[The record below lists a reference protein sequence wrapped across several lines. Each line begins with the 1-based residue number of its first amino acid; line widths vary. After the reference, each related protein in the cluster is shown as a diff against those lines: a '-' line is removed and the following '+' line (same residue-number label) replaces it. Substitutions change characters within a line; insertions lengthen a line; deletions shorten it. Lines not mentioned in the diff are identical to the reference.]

1 MSTKSEI
8 LQNPGNFINGEWL
21 REGDPKQE
29 IESVNPGDLSDTIG
43 RFPSHI
49 NHVELAVKSARQAFA
64 RFKRTT
70 LEERIELLQKYKSVI
85 QARSEEMA
93 TLICREVGKPLWE
106 ARTEVK
112 GMIGKVDLS
121 IQAGM
126 QLTQDVE
133 IENILPGVKGAYRHR
148 PLGVMSVIG
157 PFNFPAHLPNGHI
170 VPALLY
176 GNTVVFKPSEKTPG
190 VGLLMADFFR
200 EAGFAPG
207 VFNLVQGSRDISKAL
222 VSHPQVHG
230 VLFTGSYPVGKAIKQ
245 ATIDQ
250 PWKILALEMGGI
262 NSAIVHEDANLD
274 QALAETIT
282 GAFLTTGQRCS
293 ATSRILIHE
302 SLYEEFS
309 KEFVSKARQIEIGNP
324 MEEVFMGPL
333 IDCFSRQSFLGAME
347 QAREEGFEILLEAS
361 ELNPGK
367 DGFYVSPLICKGS
380 ANLEKMLD
388 STFLQTEVFGPA
400 VTLIPYSSLEDAMT
414 LANASDYGL
423 VCSVFTASE
432 SVFQECWHEV
442 ETGLVNWNKST
453 VGASS
458 KLPFGGLKASGNF
471 FPTAVTAGK
480 YCSYPVTSMEGDVK
494 APGNWNYVGI
504 SSPERKES

>member
-1 MSTKSEI
+1 
-8 LQNPGNFINGEWL
+8 
-21 REGDPKQE
+21 
-29 IESVNPGDLSDTIG
+29 
-43 RFPSHI
+43 
-49 NHVELAVKSARQAFA
+49 
-64 RFKRTT
+64 
-70 LEERIELLQKYKSVI
+70 
-85 QARSEEMA
+85 
-93 TLICREVGKPLWE
+93 
-106 ARTEVK
+106 
-112 GMIGKVDLS
+112 
-121 IQAGM
+121 
-126 QLTQDVE
+126 
-133 IENILPGVKGAYRHR
+133 
-148 PLGVMSVIG
+148 
-157 PFNFPAHLPNGHI
+157 
-170 VPALLY
+170 
-176 GNTVVFKPSEKTPG
+176 
-190 VGLLMADFFR
+190 
-200 EAGFAPG
+200 
-207 VFNLVQGSRDISKAL
+207 
-222 VSHPQVHG
+222 
-230 VLFTGSYPVGKAIKQ
+230 
-245 ATIDQ
+245 
-250 PWKILALEMGGI
+250 
-262 NSAIVHEDANLD
+262 
-274 QALAETIT
+274 
-282 GAFLTTGQRCS
+282 
-293 ATSRILIHE
+293 
-302 SLYEEFS
+302 
-309 KEFVSKARQIEIGNP
+309 
-324 MEEVFMGPL
+324 
-333 IDCFSRQSFLGAME
+333 ME